1 MSKLAVLPPTR
12 VVLADPPWLFGDKL
26 PGKERGAQKHYAGM
40 TADQIARFP
49 LPALADDALLFMWR
63 VGTHQEEA
71 AFAMR
76 AWGFKY
82 CGEIVWLKKTT
93 TGKKHFGMGRVVR
106 GAHEICLIG
115 KRGRPKLKS
124 KSVRSVFDAPV
135 REHSEKPDCFYDI
148 IEKLIDGP
156 YTELFARRPRP
167 GWTSYGNQLRTKGA

>member
-1 MSKLAVLPPTR
+1 VTTIAR

-26 PGKERGAQKHYAGM
+26 PGKERGAQKHYPGL

-49 LPALADDALLFMWR
+49 LPPLSDDALLFMWR

-82 CGEIVWLKKTT
+82 CGEIVWIKKTT

-115 KRGRPKLKS
+115 KRGRPKINS
-124 KSVRSVFDAPV
+124 KSVRSVFEAPV
-135 REHSEKPDCFYDI
+135 REHSEKPEAFYDI
-148 IEKLIDGP
+148 VETLSDGP
-156 YTELFARRPRP
+156 YVELFARRARA
-167 GWTSYGNQLRTKGA
+167 GWQSYGNQLRTKG